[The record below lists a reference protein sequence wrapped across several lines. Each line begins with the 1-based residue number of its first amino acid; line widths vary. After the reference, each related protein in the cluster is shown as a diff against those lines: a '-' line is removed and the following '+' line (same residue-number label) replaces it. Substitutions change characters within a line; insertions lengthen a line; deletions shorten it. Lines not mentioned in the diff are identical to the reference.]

1 MTSLCIYF
9 LSFYIFLYFLKKNIL
24 AALFFHLFF
33 CFLVYTYVLIQIYLS
48 FLFKSELLTL
58 YYRGP
63 VFFYSHRAQTFSRIF
78 GDGPVKADTL
88 KILAMYR
95 RPVRQVAATIGAWLN
110 IFQLL
115 IDLNSS
121 IIMHQLHTSI
131 VFIHDREGNW
141 SKSSG
146 LAAILIMEHLP
157 LLIKFGFPRIVHEQ
171 LCRCVGFI
179 DDASTS
185 GAGDLAKDE
194 DEAEDEEILLPTL
207 EGKVDPADL
216 AFLPPSVQL
225 DLLVQNGW
233 WQRTGKSIKKLRGLT
248 KCRK

>member
-1 MTSLCIYF
+1 MRPCG
-9 LSFYIFLYFLKKNIL
+9 
-24 AALFFHLFF
+24 
-33 CFLVYTYVLIQIYLS
+33 
-48 FLFKSELLTL
+48 
-58 YYRGP
+58 GP

-115 IDLNSS
+115 IDLNSCTLLLCLYT
-121 IIMHQLHTSI
+121 IGRGIGVNRLDLQP
-131 VFIHDREGNW
+131 
-141 SKSSG
+141 SSSWNIYLFSSNLASQG
-146 LAAILIMEHLP
+146 LYM
-157 LLIKFGFPRIVHEQ
+157 R
-171 LCRCVGFI
+171 CRCVGFI

-225 DLLVQNGW
+225 DLLVQMRERLVAEN
-233 WQRTGKSIKKLRGLT
+233 RKKY
-248 KCRK
+248 